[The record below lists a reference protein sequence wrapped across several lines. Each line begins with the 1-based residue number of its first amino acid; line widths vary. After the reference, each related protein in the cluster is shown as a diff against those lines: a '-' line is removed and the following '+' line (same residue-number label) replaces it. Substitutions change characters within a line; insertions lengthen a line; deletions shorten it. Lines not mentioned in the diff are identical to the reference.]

1 MRFRERSA
9 ASPAQLETGILP
21 MINVVFLLL
30 IFFMLTGHLSAID
43 PFEVSPPQTESE
55 GIAESDDMLML
66 IGPYG
71 RVAVDGDDN
80 IAIAGYNTGT
90 VSFGGSNLVSAGAS
104 DIFVASFDDEGN
116 LLGLHAH
123 WDINIGAYLQGRSLG
138 GLGNLGGISGP
149 YRIGPTAADT

>member
-71 RVAVDGDDN
+71 RVAVDGDDIPREELADYLAARARQN
-80 IAIAGYNTGT
+80 PDLRVRIKADDGTEALLLVDIMRVMREAGIQQMQLLA
-90 VSFGGSNLVSAGAS
+90 SPGA
-104 DIFVASFDDEGN
+104 N
-116 LLGLHAH
+116 
-123 WDINIGAYLQGRSLG
+123 
-138 GLGNLGGISGP
+138 
-149 YRIGPTAADT
+149 